1 MIHWDGGGERAKI
14 WVQKSAGSSECL
26 SQILPLNFPKPF
38 QLAQLEDD
46 FTSLLEGASTDT
58 QKVFSSEMEQIKNQ
72 CLKESASLQEEDDG
86 LVPEDY
92 ESDDNKTG
100 DEKETDEEEEVCHI
114 TKVCVCHF
122 WFVEGLLKYRRN
134 KEGRLT
140 VISVMKR
147 LLSKV
152 HYSGTR
158 TVLFVV
164 YGEFINGDKHL
175 CKGK

>member
-1 MIHWDGGGERAKI
+1 MGTQKKKYILTELCFRSDVYWVSNTSHAQYLKGVIHWEGAKI

-122 WFVEGLLKYRRN
+122 
-134 KEGRLT
+134 
-140 VISVMKR
+140 
-147 LLSKV
+147 
-152 HYSGTR
+152 
-158 TVLFVV
+158 
-164 YGEFINGDKHL
+164 
-175 CKGK
+175 